1 MPADFLDTNVLVY
14 LAVDDSFK
22 ADRAE
27 ALVAAGATISVQV
40 LNEIAN
46 VARKKRA
53 RSWQEVQDFLAKIRS
68 LLAVEP
74 LTLETHQTGLLV
86 AERYKLAIYDSM
98 IVASALGAGC
108 DTLWSEDM
116 QDGLVIEGAL
126 TIRNP
131 FGSPSA

>member
-1 MPADFLDTNVLVY
+1 MPADFLDTNVLIY
-14 LAVDDSFK
+14 LAFDQSLK

-46 VARKKRA
+46 VARRKRA
-53 RSWQEVQDFLAKIRS
+53 RSWQEVQDFLARIRS

-86 AERYKLAIYDSM
+86 TERYKLAIYDSM

-108 DTLWSEDM
+108 KTLWSEDM

>member
-1 MPADFLDTNVLVY
+1 MPTDFLDTNVLVY
-14 LAVDDSFK
+14 LAVEDSFK
-22 ADRAE
+22 ADRSE

-53 RSWQEVQDFLAKIRS
+53 RSWQEVQDFLARIRS

>member
-1 MPADFLDTNVLVY
+1 MPADFLDTNVLIY
-14 LAVDDSFK
+14 LAFDQSLK

-46 VARKKRA
+46 VARRKRA
-53 RSWQEVQDFLAKIRS
+53 RSWQEVQDFLASIRS

-86 AERYKLAIYDSM
+86 TERYKLAIYDSM

-108 DTLWSEDM
+108 KTLWSEDM
-116 QDGLVIEGAL
+116 QHGLVIEGAL